1 MNVTLPNGKVIN
13 GVPDGTPKDVI
24 MQKAIASGLATEQD
38 FAQAQQQ
45 PATQQQPQAQPQQQ
59 YAEQYPIP
67 GEVPMSDEEKAQLF
81 PKYSAG
87 EQIAALPETAAAMAT
102 GATTGAAGYGA
113 GSAVG
118 AIGDL
123 VGLLTPEEAQELA
136 NRWAS
141 KLTYEPDS
149 GASKQQLEA
158 IGETLGVLPAV
169 MGSAP
174 MAGATSRIKTPKPS
188 ISPQEIAA
196 QKSFTQKG
204 FRPGSYGAG
213 DAKAQEQITK
223 AMTSGDKTKVAAMAD
238 IDPEIAAAR
247 SELGLKEP
255 GLPSAQSR
263 NIQYRETEQ
272 ALKKMPGSELSKIES
287 NAIIE
292 LQQKADDLI
301 TEFGGRTDKS
311 ELSMDLADRSLK
323 SIDELSSLASKAYDD
338 IGAAIPRQTKASLS
352 NTGSL
357 LKQELADL
365 GDDITQMSPLER
377 RLLKM
382 SDSENVT
389 YAAVD
394 KIRKEVGEAIGKQSD
409 KFKSESL
416 ASLKRIYSSLT
427 DDQEVTAN
435 QLGMGEQWGAAKEL
449 VKKRKQLEDNAVQ
462 MFGKNLSDA
471 FMPKMGQAVK
481 KMTGGDYKAFKSLI
495 DSVPESQRQE
505 VVMTALNDAF
515 TLGSRKEK
523 QLSVAG
529 FADFYNGLNRNP
541 AAKAE
546 LYKYMPKDFTK
557 KFDALGRVSNGIRNA
572 QAAAPIGGQ
581 IMASRN
587 VFDKVVNG
595 VASRFL
601 AKLPGVIGDVVS
613 VGLDKSKSKG
623 ADNAVALLSDPDF
636 VKNIEAIA
644 KGQAKKAEALE
655 KKLMRK
661 KAFTDYVNTLPK
673 EEAAQLTSLGLMGWL
688 ASDQSNTDK
697 QTQQEQ
703 K

>member
-365 GDDITQMSPLER
+365 GDDMTQMSPLER